1 MLMKLRDKSQS
12 AGSKVLVFIICAV
25 LALFGFGGFDAFSN
39 TDPDVASV
47 GGVDIPQSRVDG
59 ETQLEQQRLLSRGD
73 IDPAQIDPLVL
84 RERVL
89 DQLIT
94 RTVLEESASELGL
107 AASER
112 QVAEVLQSDPSFQVD
127 GRFDED
133 TFARTLLGVGYSPA
147 RFLDELDGNIKVSQ
161 MTQAL
166 QRSHFLPD
174 WEFAMNA
181 ALLAQRRTVAYIAFR
196 TDELLPE
203 IEISEEQA
211 LNYFDDNADRYLTE
225 ETLALDVISYGVDD
239 YLAANPVEISEEDVV
254 AAYEADREAAQLS
267 ETRRAS
273 HILLQV
279 DEDRSEEQASRLL
292 ADIKERVAAGADF
305 AELAAE
311 YSQDPG
317 SAASGGDLGFVQRGT
332 FVPEFEEAT
341 WALDVGEISDPVVS
355 EFGVHL
361 IRLEEVR
368 QPDYVPLENVRE
380 EIIARLTRSRA
391 LDALTNDLL
400 PEIDKLAFDEA
411 DSLDPIAQ
419 MLDLEPVRVAGV
431 SRRSGDGLFQQAPL
445 RDMAFSEEVLDDG
458 YNSRVVEADDGSL
471 VVMRLAERTP
481 AAQRPFDEVRE
492 DIISLLARQQ
502 AREQVAE
509 LADEALAAL
518 EADEAA
524 AEIADRFERPWVVV
538 ENAARTMPDTPL
550 SVLQTAFRLPVP
562 DDNGKS
568 NAIAPLGLGDLAV
581 VTVTDVIDGD
591 VENLSENEQL
601 SLRSQLLGQLQQGD
615 VASFY
620 FHAESELGV
629 ERQ

>member
-1 MLMKLRDKSQS
+1 MLMKLRDRTQS

-47 GGVDIPQSRVDG
+47 GSIDIPQSRVDG

-84 RERVL
+84 RQRVL
-89 DQLIT
+89 DQIIT
-94 RTVLEESASELGL
+94 RTVLEESANKLGL

-112 QVAEVLQSDPSFQVD
+112 QVAEALQSDPSFQVD

-133 TFARTLLGVGYSPA
+133 TFARALLGVGYSPA
-147 RFLDELDGNIKVSQ
+147 RFLEELDGNIKVQQ
-161 MTQAL
+161 MTSAL
-166 QRSHFLPD
+166 QRSHMLPD

-181 ALLAQRRTVAYIAFR
+181 ALLAQRRTVAYLAFR

-211 LNYFDDNADRYLTE
+211 LNYFDDNADTYLTE
-225 ETLALDVISYGVDD
+225 ETLALEVIRYGVDD
-239 YLAANPVEISEEDVV
+239 YLTANPIDVSDEDIQ

-279 DEDRSEEQASRLL
+279 DEDRSEEQAVRLL
-292 ADIKERVAAGADF
+292 ADIKQRVADGADF
-305 AELAAE
+305 AELAEE

-317 SAASGGDLGFVQRGT
+317 SAGSGGDLGFVQRGT
-332 FVPEFEEAT
+332 FVPEFEEAA
-341 WALDVGEISDPVVS
+341 WALDVGELSDPVVS

-368 QPDYVPLENVRE
+368 QPEYVPLDNVRE
-380 EIIARLTRSRA
+380 DIAARLTRSRA
-391 LDALTNDLL
+391 LDALANDLL
-400 PEIDKLAFDEA
+400 PEIDKLAFDEPT
-411 DSLDPIAQ
+411 SLAPIAQ
-419 MLDLEPVRVAGV
+419 LLNVEPVQIANV
-431 SRRSGDGLFQQAPL
+431 SRRRGDGVFAQQPL
-445 RDMAFSEEVLDDG
+445 RDVAFSEEVLEEE

-471 VVMRLAERTP
+471 VVMRLAERSP
-481 AAQRPFDEVRE
+481 AAQRPFAEVRD
-492 DIISLLARQQ
+492 DIIALLARQQ
-502 AREQVAE
+502 AREQVAT

-518 EADEAA
+518 AADESTSQ
-524 AEIADRFERPWVVV
+524 IADRFERQWVVV

-562 DDNGKS
+562 EANGKS
-568 NAIAPLGLGDLAV
+568 SAIAPLGLGDLAV
-581 VTVTDVIDGD
+581 ITVTDVIDGD
-591 VENLSENEQL
+591 VESLSENEQL
-601 SLRSQLLGQLQQGD
+601 SLRSQLLGQLVQGD

-620 FHAESELGV
+620 FYAESELGV
-629 ERQ
+629 ERP